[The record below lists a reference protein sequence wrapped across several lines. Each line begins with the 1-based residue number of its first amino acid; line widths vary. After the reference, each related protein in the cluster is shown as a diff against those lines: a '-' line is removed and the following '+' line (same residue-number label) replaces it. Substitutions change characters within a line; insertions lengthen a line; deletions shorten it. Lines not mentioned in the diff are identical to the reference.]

1 MNYMILLLSLSL
13 STYIYIYIYI
23 YIYTYIGMYINISY
37 TRPAPAR
44 FRGHHAPKL
53 DDTSWGSGA
62 PIGKSGK
69 CYENAM
75 KMVSKNAL
83 G

>member
-1 MNYMILLLSLSL
+1 M
-13 STYIYIYIYI
+13 YIYIHILYITNLRI
-23 YIYTYIGMYINISY
+23 YREREGGMYINISY

-53 DDTSWGSGA
+53 DDTSWGSGV

-69 CYENAM
+69 CYENGM
-75 KMVSKNAL
+75 NMVSKNAL

>member
-1 MNYMILLLSLSL
+1 
-13 STYIYIYIYI
+13 
-23 YIYTYIGMYINISY
+23 MYINISY

>member
-1 MNYMILLLSLSL
+1 
-13 STYIYIYIYI
+13 
-23 YIYTYIGMYINISY
+23 MYINISY

-69 CYENAM
+69 CYENGM
-75 KMVSKNAL
+75 NMVSKNAL